1 MGSPGDP
8 GARRAL
14 LASCRPPFTVLKHGG
29 HASVLLALT
38 TSDRRVLSSS
48 SQSRGV
54 PSPGAMLSALEF
66 SSRVL
71 QHVHRNALLLETS
84 VSRGNL
90 NEALKPEALPSFRAA
105 GPSGGVGA
113 ASTLGL
119 TVQGSAP
126 QERHCFEGGPCEDI
140 MHVPPP

>member
-1 MGSPGDP
+1 MGSSGNP

-14 LASCRPPFTVLKHGG
+14 LASRRPPFTVLVKHGG
-29 HASVLLALT
+29 HASVLLSLT
-38 TSDRRVLSSS
+38 TSQTCPLQR

-66 SSRVL
+66 SSRGL

-105 GPSGGVGA
+105 GPSGGAGA
-113 ASTLGL
+113 ALMLGL
-119 TVQGSAP
+119 CTGL
-126 QERHCFEGGPCEDI
+126 GPAGTSLFRGRS
-140 MHVPPP
+140 M